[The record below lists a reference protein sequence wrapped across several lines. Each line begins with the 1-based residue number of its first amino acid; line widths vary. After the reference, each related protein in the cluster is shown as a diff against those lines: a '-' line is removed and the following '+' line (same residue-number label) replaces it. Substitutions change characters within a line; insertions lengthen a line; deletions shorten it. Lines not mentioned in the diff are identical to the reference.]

1 MKLVRF
7 GEAGREKPGLIDPGG
22 QIRDLSGIVPDIT
35 GATLS
40 PESLARLGG
49 ADPMALP
56 LAPSG
61 QRLGPCV
68 GQVRNFIA
76 IGLNY
81 ADHAAE
87 TGAPIPAEPI
97 IFNKAPSC
105 IVGPN
110 DDVIIPRGSQKT
122 DWEVELAIVIGER
135 ASYVGANESLDFVAG
150 YCVCNDV
157 SEREYQIERGGTWTK
172 GKGCPTFGP
181 LGPWL
186 VTKDEIPDPQNL
198 SMWLDVN
205 GERMQNGS
213 TRTMIFNVAKIV
225 SYVSH
230 FMILEPG
237 DVITTGTP
245 PGVGMGMKPQ
255 RFLKTGD
262 VVSLGIEGLG
272 EQRQQVIAFEQSPPD
287 TSHGRRGH

>member
-7 GEAGREKPGLIDPGG
+7 GEAGREKPGLVDSGG
-22 QIRDLSGIVPDIT
+22 QIRDVSGIVPDIT

-40 PESLARLGG
+40 AESLARL
-49 ADPMALP
+49 AQVDPSTLP
-56 LAPSG
+56 SAPAG

-105 IVGPN
+105 IVGPH
-110 DDVIIPRGSQKT
+110 DDVVIPRGSQKT

-135 ASYVGANESLDFVAG
+135 ASYVGANEALDFVAG

-245 PGVGMGMKPQ
+245 PGVGMGLKPQ
-255 RFLKTGD
+255 RFLKAGD

-272 EQRQQVIAFEQSPPD
+272 EQRQRFIAFEQSPLD
-287 TSHGRRGH
+287 TSHGRKGH

>member
-7 GEAGREKPGLIDPGG
+7 GEAGREKPGLIDLGG

-255 RFLKTGD
+255 RFLKAGD

-272 EQRQQVIAFEQSPPD
+272 EQRQQVIAFEQSPLD

>member
-7 GEAGREKPGLIDPGG
+7 GDAGREKPGVIDPSG
-22 QIRDLSGIVPDIT
+22 QIRDASSIVPDIT

-40 PESLARLGG
+40 PESLASLGR
-49 ADPMALP
+49 ADLTALP

-135 ASYVGANESLDFVAG
+135 ASYVGANESLEFVAG

-157 SEREYQIERGGTWTK
+157 SEREYQLERGGTWTK

-186 VTKDEIPDPQNL
+186 VTKDEVPDPQNL

-255 RFLKTGD
+255 RFLKAGD

-272 EQRQQVIAFEQSPPD
+272 EQRQHVVAFESNPPD
-287 TSHGRRGH
+287 TSKGRQGR